1 MLDQSPVSIAVESP
15 TLPRAMAASCAC
27 LRSPAWALEPPDPA
41 PMSTRNLSAVC
52 PYGIG
57 K

>member
-27 LRSPAWALEPPDPA
+27 LMSPAWALEPPDPA
-41 PMSTRNLSAVC
+41 PMSTRNLLALC